1 MNAIKMLNVLYVII
15 TMQKIF
21 VLFVKIIYMIFVL
34 INANFVDI
42 IYVLK
47 MNVYQEKYLAKT
59 VKIYILN

>member
-59 VKIYILN
+59 V

>member
-15 TMQKIF
+15 AMQKIF
-21 VLFVKIIYMIFVL
+21 VLFLKIIYVIFVL
-34 INANFVDI
+34 INANFVVI

>member
-21 VLFVKIIYMIFVL
+21 VLFVKIIYVIFVL
-34 INANFVDI
+34 INVNFVDI

>member
-21 VLFVKIIYMIFVL
+21 VLFVKIIYVIFVL
-34 INANFVDI
+34 INANFVVI